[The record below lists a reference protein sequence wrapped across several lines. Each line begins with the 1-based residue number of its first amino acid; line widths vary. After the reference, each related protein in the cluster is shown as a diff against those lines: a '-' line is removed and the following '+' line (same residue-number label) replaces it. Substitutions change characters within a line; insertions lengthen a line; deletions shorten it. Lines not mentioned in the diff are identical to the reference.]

1 MICKKCG
8 HQFEGNF
15 CNNCGTR
22 ANKKG
27 GFDYDKTRSIIGL
40 VSMILMVV
48 FLAIFIFK
56 SPVRAKKHKSLK
68 LTAQRLL

>member
-27 GFDYDKTRSIIGL
+27 GFTRLAGL
-40 VSMILMVV
+40 LC
-48 FLAIFIFK
+48 L
-56 SPVRAKKHKSLK
+56 
-68 LTAQRLL
+68 